1 MRCTEKKQS
10 GVKLRKWGACA
21 IVDRFLRKQLHKKAD
36 LCNCWLI
43 FEQTIASQI
52 TCPKAVRV
60 ADLLMSNCCFRSTKS
75 WICRKTN
82 YLLA

>member
-52 TCPKAVRV
+52 TCPKVVHV
-60 ADLLMSNCCFRSTKS
+60 ADCPNDAFRLF
-75 WICRKTN
+75 IALFNIIIARVI
-82 YLLA
+82 Y

>member
-1 MRCTEKKQS
+1 VRCTEKKQS

-60 ADLLMSNCCFRSTKS
+60 ADCPKDAFRLF
-75 WICRKTN
+75 IALFNIIIARVI
-82 YLLA
+82 Y